1 MESLKKILK
10 KTGWVSILES
20 IIFAI
25 LGIILVCRPEG
36 TVKLITTILGTIFIV
51 TGIYKIIVYFA
62 SKGTNDFFNYDLIY
76 GLTSIVIG
84 IVAMTYMEVIGSI
97 FRIIIGIWII
107 YTSFVRINSA
117 IQIKRI
123 GSNAWIYG
131 LILAIIM
138 FACGLYTIINKGAII
153 VTIGSIMIVYAVI
166 DIIEN
171 IIFIKNV
178 NEVLQLK

>member
-1 MESLKKILK
+1 MEKLKKILK

-25 LGIILVCRPEG
+25 LGIILVCKPEG
-36 TVKLITTILGTIFIV
+36 TMRLITTILGTIFIIM
-51 TGIYKIIVYFA
+51 GIYKIIIYFA
-62 SKGTNDFFNYDLIY
+62 SKGVNDFFNYDLIY

-84 IVAMTYMEVIGSI
+84 IVSMVYLDVIGSI

-107 YTSFVRINSA
+107 YSSFVRINSA
-117 IQIKRI
+117 IQIKNI
-123 GSNAWIYG
+123 GNRAWIYG

-138 FACGLYTIINKGAII
+138 FICGLYILVNEGAII
-153 VTIGSIMIVYAVI
+153 VTIGSIMIIFAII

-171 IIFIKNV
+171 IIFMKNV
-178 NEVLQLK
+178 HNIF